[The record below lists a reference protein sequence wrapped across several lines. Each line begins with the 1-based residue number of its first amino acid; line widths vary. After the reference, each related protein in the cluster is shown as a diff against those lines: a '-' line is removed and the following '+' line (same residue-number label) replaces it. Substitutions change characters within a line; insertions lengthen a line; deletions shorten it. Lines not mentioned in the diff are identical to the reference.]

1 MNQDRI
7 RQRCE
12 SMSTGDLVRVLTLE
26 RSENSVRF
34 RQIALQVLDSRAIK
48 LENFIDQVTLRLND
62 GDGMRFDLAT
72 AIEHIDEELA
82 LWDCLVLTSSL
93 GDALVVQREQAHW
106 TVHIYESERYDRS
119 FFVDSTAELREFA
132 SSFLRLEGG
141 IDSVGPAYQLD
152 NWEVVLETDSAEL
165 VANVT
170 ADLARADIPHTVQS
184 PLFSGD
190 DEGYLRVIVPP
201 GDVDL
206 AVEAIDE
213 SEDSLEELYDRAEE
227 LAASGDRR
235 AELAVYDRLV
245 LEAPE
250 NPAVF
255 YNRGCLLLELRR
267 FDESVDALC
276 EAVAIGLKAVDKH
289 LEVADGGGGG
299 GGLFGVVALLL
310 RAGSNREEKP
320 TVRYP
325 DYIDDAEMV
334 LADLE
339 TRLPD
344 NTKLL
349 HSLASIARLKN
360 DVPTAEACYRRI
372 LEIDPD
378 DRIAYFNLGYLHS
391 EKGGSPGG
399 EEE

>member
-12 SMSTGDLVRVLTLE
+12 SMSTGDLVRALTLE
-26 RSENSVRF
+26 RIENSARF
-34 RQIALQVLDSRAIK
+34 RQIALQALESRGIELDS
-48 LENFIDQVTLRLND
+48 FIDGVSLRLND
-62 GDGMRFDLAT
+62 GDEMRFDLAT

-82 LWDCLVLTSSL
+82 LWDGLVLMSSL

-106 TVHIYESERYDRS
+106 TVHVYESERYDRS
-119 FFVDSTAELREFA
+119 FFVDSKAELREFA

-141 IDSVGPAYQLD
+141 IDAVGPAYHLD
-152 NWEVVLETDSAEL
+152 DWEVVLETDSAEL
-165 VANVT
+165 VTNVT

-190 DEGYLRVIVPP
+190 DEGNLRVIVPP

-206 AVEAIDE
+206 AVESIDE
-213 SEDSLEELYDRAEE
+213 SGDSLEELYDRAEE
-227 LAASGDRR
+227 LAAAGNRQ

-299 GGLFGVVALLL
+299 GGLFGLVALLL

-320 TVRYP
+320 NVRYP

-349 HSLASIARLKN
+349 HSIASIARLKN

-372 LEIDPD
+372 LEIDAD

-391 EKGGSPGG
+391 EKGGRHGG